1 MPTEIT
7 VHGEKFQRL
16 DYITSKWVGKIKINL
31 KLKSA
36 RGKTVNESVR
46 FRFFFFFCRLPYK
59 LFWNWNAFQS
69 NKLKYRIKSI
79 YVNVLRN
86 NRRQPKYVRA
96 DIKLQCKPDR
106 FRCL

>member
-46 FRFFFFFCRLPYK
+46 FRFFFFF
-59 LFWNWNAFQS
+59 AV
-69 NKLKYRIKSI
+69 YRTNCSGIGTHFNQI
-79 YVNVLRN
+79 N
-86 NRRQPKYVRA
+86 
-96 DIKLQCKPDR
+96 
-106 FRCL
+106 